1 MIARAQGR
9 EESAMRKCFSSFPL
23 KGEAYVNPQ
32 HVSSKA
38 SSQAKRDH
46 LALSVIKTS
55 FPYIVM
61 DSKQYQPESQR
72 WTYIR

>member
-9 EESAMRKCFSSFPL
+9 EESAMRKCFSSLLL
-23 KGEAYVNPQ
+23 KGEAYVHPQ

-46 LALSVIKTS
+46 IDISFSGSTS
-55 FPYIVM
+55 LF
-61 DSKQYQPESQR
+61 
-72 WTYIR
+72 T